1 MENQKQE
8 LTGNGASKEKAFG
21 SGGAAQP
28 NRDYKPESA
37 PVQASQRSG
46 AGSGDLGNTLDKA
59 KDTATSLLDQAKS
72 AAGDAYDSV
81 ADKAATT
88 LEDQKAGLSGG
99 LTSVADTVRRVSGTL
114 TEGESKNGVTEYA
127 AQYTETAAKKL
138 EQAAQYF
145 ESTDM
150 KKMFRDVESYAKR
163 NPAIFLGS
171 AFALG
176 VIAARFF
183 RSSPTPTLSAGQ
195 FATGTDH
202 QLTTGFKQSDKSS
215 GTAAGM

>member
-1 MENQKQE
+1 MDNQKQE
-8 LTGNGASKEKAFG
+8 TVGNGVSKDKGFG
-21 SGGAAQP
+21 SGGEAQP
-28 NRDYKPESA
+28 NRDFKSA
-37 PVQASQRSG
+37 NTPVQASHQSS
-46 AGSGDLGNTLDKA
+46 AGSRDLGNTLDKA
-59 KDTATSLLDQAKS
+59 KDTGASLLNQAKS

-81 ADKAATT
+81 AEKAASTI
-88 LEDQKAGLSGG
+88 EDQKAGFSGG
-99 LTSVADTVRRVSGTL
+99 LTSAADTVRRVSGTL
-114 TEGESKNGVTEYA
+114 TEGDSKNGVTEYA

-163 NPAIFLGS
+163 NPAIFLGG

-183 RSSPTPTLSAGQ
+183 RSSPTPTLSTGQ

-202 QLTTGFKQSDKSS
+202 QLTAGFKPSDKSS